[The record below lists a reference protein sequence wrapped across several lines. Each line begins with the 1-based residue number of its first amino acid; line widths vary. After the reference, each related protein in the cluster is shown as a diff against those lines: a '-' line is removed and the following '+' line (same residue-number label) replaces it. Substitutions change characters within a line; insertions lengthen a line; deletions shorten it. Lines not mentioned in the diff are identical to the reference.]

1 MKKIGE
7 LILKNFSKRSIFNF
21 FFPPNKKK
29 VLKKLLSFGFL
40 CLLPLQLPAQ
50 EYPNRSVKVIVTFT
64 AGGGADFM
72 GRVISQKLSE
82 IFQQPFV
89 VDNKT
94 GASGVIGVQF
104 VTQSKPDGYTL
115 LLGTTGTHSTNY
127 ATIPNIPYHPVKDMT
142 TIAIFSDAPYLVC
155 INPKLGITSMKEL
168 AEYSK
173 KNPGKLTYGSS
184 GVGSSPHLGFEA
196 MKSAV
201 GIDATHIPY
210 KGLPSAMADVISGQ
224 ISMTYDSIA
233 SAVPFMKAGRVNCV
247 AVGSKERSPILPNM
261 PTIAEASGTNFT
273 MGSWYGLF
281 APKDLPDAIT
291 QKLSDAILQILKSPD
306 FQNTLANVGA
316 IGLPMNPSQAKTY
329 LEADV
334 DRWVQIAKNL
344 KLNNQQ

>member
-1 MKKIGE
+1 MLTNFLLFDFRKMKNLKIIVSFV
-7 LILKNFSKRSIFNF
+7 LVF
-21 FFPPNKKK
+21 FAPMH
-29 VLKKLLSFGFL
+29 
-40 CLLPLQLPAQ
+40 LQAQ
-50 EYPNRSVKVIVTFT
+50 EYPNRSVKVVVTFT

-94 GASGVIGVQF
+94 GASGVIGVQYIA
-104 VTQSKPDGYTL
+104 QSKPDGYNL
-115 LLGTTGTHSTNY
+115 LLGTTGTHSTNF
-127 ATIPNIPYHPVKDMT
+127 ATIPNIPYNPVKDLT

-155 INPKLGITSMKEL
+155 VNPKLGITSIKEL
-168 AEYSK
+168 VQYSQ
-173 KNPGKLTYGSS
+173 KNLGQLTFGSS

-196 MKSAV
+196 MKTAI

-233 SAVPFMKAGRVNCV
+233 SAVPFMKAGRVNCI
-247 AVGSKERSPILPNM
+247 AIGSKERSNILPDM

-281 APKDLPDAIT
+281 APKNLPDVIT
-291 QKLSDAILQILKSPD
+291 QKLSAAILQILKSSD
-306 FQNTLANVGA
+306 FQSTLANVGA
-316 IGLPMNPSQAKTY
+316 IGLPMSPSQSQAY

-334 DRWVQIAKNL
+334 NRWVQIAKNL
-344 KLNNQQ
+344 KMNSQH